1 MLLHSFTQ
9 MDVLGK
15 NTCNAIN
22 NFMKVLL
29 PSYLATVVLC
39 AGSVSALGFYEI
51 TVLGMNLMQTVLMK
65 FVLPAIQFYMILLLL
80 NKLEKDDYFSQ
91 LASLI
96 KSFVGWSCKT
106 ILGIVAGT
114 SGSPVSDRSCSRFYE
129 KFALHR
135 LARSLPGVGPVLDT
149 AAETVAGSAVIIKN
163 AVGVSGIFA
172 ISFICIVPVV
182 KLCVCIIMYRV
193 LCAVIQP
200 ISEKRM
206 VEAVSGLA
214 ESTALVLKVVFTS
227 LSIFIVSLAM
237 ITASIRGG

>member
-1 MLLHSFTQ
+1 M
-9 MDVLGK
+9 K
-15 NTCNAIN
+15 N
-22 NFMKVLL
+22 
-29 PSYLATVVLC
+29 S
-39 AGSVSALGFYEI
+39 
-51 TVLGMNLMQTVLMK
+51 
-65 FVLPAIQFYMILLLL
+65 
-80 NKLEKDDYFSQ
+80 
-91 LASLI
+91 
-96 KSFVGWSCKT
+96 
-106 ILGIVAGT
+106 
-114 SGSPVSDRSCSRFYE
+114 
-129 KFALHR
+129 ALHR